1 MKNLISVM
9 LIIATMFSCDKHK
22 ANEANE
28 SLATETGD
36 GELCFGSALKQDTI
50 LLNAKTDGALVTG
63 SLTYNLFEKDRN
75 SGTISGKLSGDTL
88 LADYSFMSEGRE
100 SVRQVVFLK
109 KDTLLLE
116 GYGNMKELEGKFV
129 FENLKEVKFG
139 NGIVLQKTACQ

>member
-1 MKNLISVM
+1 M
-9 LIIATMFSCDKHK
+9 LVIATLFSCNKGK
-22 ANEANE
+22 NSEAND
-28 SLATETGD
+28 SLAAETVG
-36 GELCFGSALKQDTI
+36 GQLCFGSALKQDTI
-50 LLNAKTDGALVTG
+50 MLNAKTNGDSVAG

-116 GYGNMKELEGKFV
+116 GYGNMKELDGKFV

-139 NGIVLQKTACQ
+139 DGIVLQKTACQ